1 MKRSRLNMTKL
12 ATGLLLLACASTY
25 AGASSAASATSA
37 GASTAAS
44 TTANIT
50 VKAQLKLSAASALDV
65 KNVKILAASRAGKRI
80 VAVGDFGAVLL
91 SDDEGTRYRQAK
103 SVPIAATLTSVFFAD
118 AQTGWAVGHW
128 GAILKTTDGGES
140 WQLQRSAMER
150 DQPLFSVYFAD
161 AKQGWAVG
169 LWSLMLHTTDGGANW
184 VTQALPAPP
193 GGKKADRN
201 LFALFGDAQGRL
213 FITSE
218 QGRVLRSQDKGVTWE
233 YRATGYA
240 GSFWSG
246 TAVDD
251 GSLLVGGLSG
261 TIYRSKDGGYTW
273 QAISSGTKSAITG
286 MLQRANKNIVAVGL
300 NGVVLESRD
309 QGSSFS
315 VSQRPDRAVL
325 TALVDSPAS
334 GQISGGPA
342 NGAPHLFSTRGPV
355 QK

>member
-1 MKRSRLNMTKL
+1 MQGSRLKMATLTTLTTLITL
-12 ATGLLLLACASTY
+12 ATLTLGLLLGWGSVHAD
-25 AGASSAASATSA
+25 AGTASSNSASAT
-37 GASTAAS
+37 ASTAAS
-44 TTANIT
+44 API
-50 VKAQLKLSAASALDV
+50 KAQLKLSAARPLAV

-91 SDDEGTRYRQAK
+91 SDDEGAHYRQAK
-103 SVPIAATLTSVFFAD
+103 SVPIDATLTSVFFAD

-128 GAILKTTDGGES
+128 GAILKTTDGGDT
-140 WQLQRSAMER
+140 WQLQKSAMDR
-150 DQPLFSVYFAD
+150 DQPLFAVYFTD
-161 AKQGWAVG
+161 AQTGWAVG

-184 VTQALPAPP
+184 VTQTLPAPP

-201 LFALFGDAQGRL
+201 LFSFFGDAQGRL

-218 QGRVLRSQDKGVTWE
+218 QGRVLRSQDKGASWE
-233 YRATGYA
+233 YRETGYA

-246 TAVDD
+246 TALDD

-261 TIYRSKDGGYTW
+261 TIYRSKDGGDTW
-273 QAISSGTKSAITG
+273 QAINSGSKSAITS

-309 QGSSFS
+309 RGSSFS
-315 VSQRPDRAVL
+315 ASQRPDRAVL
-325 TALVDSPAS
+325 TAVVDGSAS
-334 GQISGGPA
+334 A
-342 NGAPHLFSTRGPV
+342 APHVFSTRGPL